1 MAKDKVKV
9 KVDNPWGWALFVAY
23 FGALVYFVERNEGF
37 WGFLLAILQSAV
49 WPAYVVYET
58 LQRLAI

>member
-1 MAKDKVKV
+1 MAKDKMKV

-23 FGALVYFVERNEGF
+23 FGALVYFIERNECF
-37 WGFLLAILQSAV
+37 WGVLLAFIQAAL

>member
-58 LQRLAI
+58 LQRLA